1 MIGKMKSNKAQ
12 DLFLLLNNFEREG
25 DLNNQLSNESTEL
38 YPYFYLANWN
48 LKYDTLYQRKIA
60 LQSPFR
66 TNYYFAVKNA
76 PLSNLENSTSN
87 KYIEIN
93 QADLINQFIN
103 NQPSLTRLKKSTDE
117 MFEEKDLANQQF
129 TPPVS
134 ETFAI
139 ILIKQGKISLA
150 IDIYEKLILSK
161 PEKRLYFATR
171 ISELSKLLTQE

>member
-1 MIGKMKSNKAQ
+1 MKSNKAQ
-12 DLFLLLNNFEREG
+12 DLYLLLNNFEREG
-25 DLNNQLSNESTEL
+25 DLNNQISSESTFA

-48 LKYDTLYQRKIA
+48 LQYDTLRQRKLA

-76 PLSNLENSTSN
+76 PLCNLQNLEIN
-87 KYIEIN
+87 KITDIN
-93 QADLINQFIN
+93 QADLINQFIE
-103 NQPSLTRLKKSTDE
+103 NQPSLTRLKRSNED
-117 MFEEKDLANQQF
+117 FIEEKDLANQQF

-171 ISELSKLLTQE
+171 ISELTKLLTQE